1 MTTCLFLATLREL
14 VALPQLREELR
25 RRLAAYNAVN
35 SASSLKIARAL
46 LIDDAPSLAAGE
58 TTDKG
63 HVNQKLAVQRRAGL
77 VERLFNDN
85 DNHAQVI
92 KP

>member
-1 MTTCLFLATLREL
+1 
-14 VALPQLREELR
+14 V
-25 RRLAAYNAVN
+25 
-35 SASSLKIARAL
+35 L
-46 LIDDAPSLAAGE
+46 LIDDVPSLAAGE

-63 HVNQKLAVQRRAGL
+63 HVNQKLAVQRRGVL
-77 VERLFNDN
+77 VQWLFD

>member
-1 MTTCLFLATLREL
+1 M
-14 VALPQLREELR
+14 
-25 RRLAAYNAVN
+25 
-35 SASSLKIARAL
+35 KIARAL
-46 LIDDAPSLAAGE
+46 LIDDAPSLAAGK

-77 VERLFNDN
+77 VERLFD
-85 DNHAQVI
+85 DSDTRVI